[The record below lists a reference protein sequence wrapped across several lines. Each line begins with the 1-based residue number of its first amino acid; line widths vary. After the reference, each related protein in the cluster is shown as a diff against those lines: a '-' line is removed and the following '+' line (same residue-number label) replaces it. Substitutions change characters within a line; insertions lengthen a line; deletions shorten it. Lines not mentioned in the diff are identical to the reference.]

1 MSITDALNLRP
12 ERVTLQCGSVVLLR
26 RPTLGDVI
34 EALECNAKSPA
45 LANAHRLARHVLDE
59 SGGTIWADSS
69 AALSMPAR
77 LAQELIPLIEALYRE
92 GQD

>member
-1 MSITDALNLRP
+1 MSISDALNLKP

-45 LANAHRLARHVLDE
+45 LANAHMLARHVLDE
-59 SGGTIWADSS
+59 SGGTIWADTS

>member
-1 MSITDALNLRP
+1 M
-12 ERVTLQCGSVVLLR
+12 VLLR

-45 LANAHRLARHVLDE
+45 LANAHMLARHVLDE